1 MKVTTQGELL
11 LSKDALKKLLQ
22 AVLEKKVP
30 FRVQTTGNSMSP
42 FIRSGDIVVIY
53 PLSGNRPHRGAV
65 VAYLSPRSEAVIIH
79 RIIRRMGQQYFIGG
93 DNSLEP
99 IEIVAEE
106 RLLGRVQVVERNGKR
121 VRFSLNNL
129 GLIVAVLHSLN
140 LLHPLSKIARKIVRM
155 TRRRIDS

>member
-1 MKVTTQGELL
+1 MRVTMQGELL
-11 LSKDALKKLLQ
+11 LSKEAFKSLLQ
-22 AVLEKKVP
+22 VVLEKKLP
-30 FRVQTTGNSMSP
+30 FRVQATGNSMSP
-42 FIRSGDIVVIY
+42 FIRAGDIVVIS
-53 PLSGNRPHRGAV
+53 PFPGNQPHRGDV

-79 RIIRRMGQQYFIGG
+79 RIIRRVGQQYFIGG

-129 GLIVAVLHSLN
+129 GVVVAVLNSLN
-140 LLHPLSKIARKIVRM
+140 LLHRLLKISRKVVRA
-155 TRRRIDS
+155 TPRRLDS

>member
-11 LSKDALKKLLQ
+11 LSKEAFKSLLQ
-22 AVLEKKVP
+22 VVLEKKVP
-30 FRVQTTGNSMSP
+30 FRVQATGNSMSP
-42 FIRSGDIVVIY
+42 FIRAGDIVVISPILGY
-53 PLSGNRPHRGAV
+53 PPHRGEV

-79 RIIRRMGQQYFIGG
+79 RIVRKVGPQYFIGG

-106 RLLGRVQVVERNGKR
+106 RLLGRVQVVERKGKR

-129 GLIVAVLHSLN
+129 GVIVAVLNSQN
-140 LLHPLSKIARKIVRM
+140 LLHPLLKIARKVVRA